1 METTYRINYVSTKT
15 FKERSITV
23 RSSSREKA
31 VKVAK
36 FIRRD
41 LYEPRSITEIT
52 D

>member
-1 METTYRINYVSTKT
+1 METTYRITYVSTKT
-15 FKERSITV
+15 FNESSIIV
-23 RSSSREKA
+23 RSSSREQA

-41 LYEPRSITEIT
+41 LYEPRSITEII